1 MQQNVRKFEP
11 ERPEIYVI
19 WWNDGLLGYNVN
31 VSDDQQ
37 PIQKFKWCNFLN
49 KLSIVEN
56 TKKINKWKKLK
67 QNVGPWWCVHVYKS
81 YNCRLKQ
88 IQGSSQLEVVNS
100 TGTCGQDPM
109 LLPFFLF
116 SFYYFFLWDVDP
128 TPFFFSFFVFV
139 WTSTFFHINNI
150 LQLSMYHCMTYIQ

>member
-1 MQQNVRKFEP
+1 MLYFLCSRMSRKFES

-37 PIQKFKWCNFLN
+37 PIQKSKWFIFLN

-67 QNVGPWWCVHVYKS
+67 QNVGPWWCVHVCKS

-100 TGTCGQDPM
+100 KRF
-109 LLPFFLF
+109 FFLILN
-116 SFYYFFLWDVDP
+116 SWNSQEYMHEKTMIVNEILFLGE
-128 TPFFFSFFVFV
+128 FA
-139 WTSTFFHINNI
+139 
-150 LQLSMYHCMTYIQ
+150 

>member
-1 MQQNVRKFEP
+1 MLYFLCSRMSRKFES

-37 PIQKFKWCNFLN
+37 PIQKSKWCIFLN

-67 QNVGPWWCVHVYKS
+67 QNVGPWWCVHVCKS

-100 TGTCGQDPM
+100 KRC
-109 LLPFFLF
+109 
-116 SFYYFFLWDVDP
+116 
-128 TPFFFSFFVFV
+128 FFFNFKFLKFPGIHAWKNHDRQRDSVLGRV
-139 WTSTFFHINNI
+139 CIDRYYT
-150 LQLSMYHCMTYIQ
+150 LSETTPSV

>member
-1 MQQNVRKFEP
+1 MLYFLCSRMSRKFES

-37 PIQKFKWCNFLN
+37 PIQKSKWCIFLN

-56 TKKINKWKKLK
+56 TKKINRWKKLK
-67 QNVGPWWCVHVYKS
+67 QNVGPWWCVHVCKS

-100 TGTCGQDPM
+100 KR
-109 LLPFFLF
+109 
-116 SFYYFFLWDVDP
+116 
-128 TPFFFSFFVFV
+128 FFF
-139 WTSTFFHINNI
+139 
-150 LQLSMYHCMTYIQ
+150 

>member
-1 MQQNVRKFEP
+1 MSRKFES

-37 PIQKFKWCNFLN
+37 PIQKSKWCIFLN

-56 TKKINKWKKLK
+56 TKKINRWKKLK
-67 QNVGPWWCVHVYKS
+67 QNVGPWWCVHVCKS

-100 TGTCGQDPM
+100 KRF
-109 LLPFFLF
+109 FFLILN
-116 SFYYFFLWDVDP
+116 SWNSQEYMHEKTMIVNEILFLGE
-128 TPFFFSFFVFV
+128 FA
-139 WTSTFFHINNI
+139 
-150 LQLSMYHCMTYIQ
+150 

>member
-1 MQQNVRKFEP
+1 MLYFLCSRMSRKFES

-37 PIQKFKWCNFLN
+37 PIQKSKWCIFLN

-56 TKKINKWKKLK
+56 TKKINRWKKLK
-67 QNVGPWWCVHVYKS
+67 QNVGPWWCVHVCKS

-100 TGTCGQDPM
+100 KRF
-109 LLPFFLF
+109 FFLILN
-116 SFYYFFLWDVDP
+116 SWNSQEYMHEKTMIVNEILFLGE
-128 TPFFFSFFVFV
+128 FA
-139 WTSTFFHINNI
+139 
-150 LQLSMYHCMTYIQ
+150 

>member
-1 MQQNVRKFEP
+1 MLYFLCSRMSRKFES

-37 PIQKFKWCNFLN
+37 PIQKSKWCIFLN

-67 QNVGPWWCVHVYKS
+67 QNVGSWWCVHVCKS

-100 TGTCGQDPM
+100 KRF
-109 LLPFFLF
+109 FFLILN
-116 SFYYFFLWDVDP
+116 SWNSQEYMHEKTMIVNEILFLGE
-128 TPFFFSFFVFV
+128 FA
-139 WTSTFFHINNI
+139 
-150 LQLSMYHCMTYIQ
+150 